1 MAVMDTI
8 PKITIDQKISFRFFL
23 LFSIS
28 RCFCVCFSRSFTISG
43 SILPEFSRLF
53 LGIYC
58 CSFLTIEGE
67 ELGLLP
73 RAPNLLLVDQTTNK
87 SNSSGDNFRKV
98 NFTAPSNRSRISC
111 NFCNFLLSV
120 IGESFSSFCISHP
133 SIIGAESTSN
143 PSFSPTLTLSFSYLF
158 FAVISY
164 SIPRVFCGE
173 YLR

>member
-1 MAVMDTI
+1 MSGLNHLFLVVRVRVFSIFTYHSTRPNNDKNTPVMAVMTTI
-8 PKITIDQKISFRFFL
+8 PKIAIDQKISFRFLL

-28 RCFCVCFSRSFTISG
+28 RCFCVCFSRSFTISE

-98 NFTAPSNRSRISC
+98 SNAAPSNW
-111 NFCNFLLSV
+111 
-120 IGESFSSFCISHP
+120 
-133 SIIGAESTSN
+133 SII
-143 PSFSPTLTLSFSYLF
+143 F
-158 FAVISY
+158 
-164 SIPRVFCGE
+164 
-173 YLR
+173 